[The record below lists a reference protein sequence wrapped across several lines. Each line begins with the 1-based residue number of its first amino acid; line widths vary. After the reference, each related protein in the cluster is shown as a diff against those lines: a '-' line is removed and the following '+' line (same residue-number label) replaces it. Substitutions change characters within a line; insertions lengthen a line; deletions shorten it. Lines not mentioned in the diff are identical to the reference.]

1 MRILIATLLLS
12 LPALCGEDGQDADYQ
27 KKLAAMRAAAEQRAA
42 EASATTDEAKAAAKK
57 KADAAKA
64 KDEEKKSLAEF
75 KQATLDNLGII
86 KEMFAK
92 AEEDWKNKKYLEGSL
107 LYSSV
112 ATATV
117 PGSEQMVETSRG
129 RMVELEE
136 LAKERL
142 KAADDAD
149 MKRDYAKEVE
159 ELSFVIRELKMSA
172 SKVVALRRL
181 ITLKSRPEVAA
192 IVEFVEAQSLEADGK
207 QEEALAAYRK
217 MASNP
222 RYDNTVEMLKAKKK
236 VAELEPLVKVDD
248 AKAEK
253 EARLMLAKV
262 RNLRANGLVKEAESK
277 AGELKEKYPNS
288 AAAKELP

>member
-149 MKRDYAKEVE
+149 MKRDYAKEV
-159 ELSFVIRELKMSA
+159 
-172 SKVVALRRL
+172 
-181 ITLKSRPEVAA
+181 
-192 IVEFVEAQSLEADGK
+192 
-207 QEEALAAYRK
+207 
-217 MASNP
+217 
-222 RYDNTVEMLKAKKK
+222 
-236 VAELEPLVKVDD
+236 
-248 AKAEK
+248 
-253 EARLMLAKV
+253 
-262 RNLRANGLVKEAESK
+262 
-277 AGELKEKYPNS
+277 
-288 AAAKELP
+288 